1 MMSDDMDIPEI
12 LADIGLGDSDARIY
26 VALLELGEST
36 VLPIA
41 KKSGLQRTYCYD
53 VLQRLVDRGLASY
66 FVKNGRRRYAAEDPI
81 VIERLYK
88 ERGQRLSAAVPELRS
103 LYGRAPGRPKVRF
116 YEGREGLLSI
126 YEELA
131 RARSYCA
138 ISSPDHI
145 AAALGKYF
153 LQLARRL
160 AESGVRGR
168 ELITKHAKDIPYLKH
183 FDPEHQEFRLLPE
196 GMRLEID
203 MVIFNDK
210 LALISYGR
218 DIHAITIESQAIV
231 SAQLAMFDL
240 LWKAAKPVRP

>member
-1 MMSDDMDIPEI
+1 MDVQGI
-12 LADIGLGDSDARIY
+12 LADIGFRDIESRVYIS
-26 VALLELGEST
+26 LLELGEST

-53 VLQRLVDRGLASY
+53 VLQRLVDRGIASY
-66 FVKNGRRRYAAEDPI
+66 FVKNGRRRYVAEDPI
-81 VIERLYK
+81 AIERLYK
-88 ERGQRLSAAVPELRS
+88 ERGQRLSAVVPELRS
-103 LYGRAPGRPKVRF
+103 LYARAPGRPKVRF

-131 RARSYCA
+131 RTRSYCA

-153 LQLARRL
+153 LELARRL
-160 AESGVRGR
+160 AENGAHGR

-183 FDPEHQEFRLLPE
+183 FDTEHQEFRLLPE
-196 GMRLEID
+196 GMRLETD

-231 SAQLAMFDL
+231 SAQLAMFNL
-240 LWKAAKPVRP
+240 LWKAAKPIRP